1 MFPRVETG
9 PTDTVPEPAN
19 SGRIF
24 GAPLS
29 GPPYMPGGCETPL
42 TFKEAITSGG
52 PVKSSLIIEPLM
64 RIRATVS
71 AMQSLACKVST
82 PLPTLTSEPVP
93 EITPEK
99 EVLIFLVP
107 TVRVLAPKKTFPEP
121 LDRADGQTR
130 LVAANV
136 QVAIVKNSTRA
147 VPPIEAP

>member
-29 GPPYMPGGCETPL
+29 GPPYMPGGCGTPL

-52 PVKSSLIIEPLM
+52 PVKSSLIVEPLT
-64 RIRATVS
+64 RTRPTVS
-71 AMQSLACKVST
+71 AMQSLACNVSI
-82 PLPTLTSEPVP
+82 PLPTFDSKPVP

-99 EVLIFLVP
+99 DVLMLFVP
-107 TVRVLAPKKTFPEP
+107 TVNL
-121 LDRADGQTR
+121 L
-130 LVAANV
+130 
-136 QVAIVKNSTRA
+136 
-147 VPPIEAP
+147 